1 MARYLM
7 IERYLDSLRDRLVWH
22 RDSEDIVAEMQDH
35 LHSTVESLERNGVDT
50 ETAQRESI
58 RRVGDPR
65 LVALEL
71 ATTSRGTLAIPT
83 RFTRNIG
90 IVAILGALAWIG
102 SVIAWWTA
110 AIIGQ
115 PTGVHMVWT
124 PSTPGFDVYQ
134 AATIMFSVAIV
145 TLLVTMAGLHKRHG
159 GLGIL
164 SWVAMIFVF
173 YLFQIN
179 SVTQSAAMAFQAWGT
194 FATIGTLLFAIPLY
208 RRDLAPRTGVL
219 ALGAGGFLGTAIWV
233 VLRILAGPHR
243 EWGGLLA
250 QYWTINLPAVS
261 IGILVLAI
269 GMLRLGVWLRREQP
283 ADILDHTQ
291 TVPT

>member
-35 LHSTVESLERNGVDT
+35 LHSTVESLERSGMET
-50 ETAQRESI
+50 ETAQRESL

-83 RFTRNIG
+83 RITRNIG
-90 IVAILGALAWIG
+90 VVAIFGALAWIG

-115 PTGVHMVWT
+115 PTGVHMVWN
-124 PSTPGFDVYQ
+124 PSTPGYEIYQ
-134 AATIMFSVAIV
+134 AATNMFVVAIV
-145 TLLVTMAGLHKRHG
+145 ALLVTMAGLHKRHG

-173 YLFQIN
+173 YVFQIA
-179 SVTQSAAMAFQAWGT
+179 SVTQSSSGAFQAWGT
-194 FATIGTLLFAIPLY
+194 VTTIGMLLFAIPLY

-219 ALGAGGFLGTAIWV
+219 ALAAGGLLGTATWV
-233 VLRILAGPHR
+233 ALRILAGPHR

-261 IGILVLAI
+261 IGILVLAV

-283 ADILDHTQ
+283 ADILNHTQ